1 MSNIEDFQTDL
12 DDLELDISHIN
23 DRLNNIN
30 KNMILLQH
38 NIDRLTNLILH
49 SSNSQVNA
57 NQGQGSTQQKIN
69 PTNYYTI
76 QNEALKVL
84 SLYNDNYQ
92 RLLDLKFKYRTSHGE
107 FKLKTRRFIEVELKR
122 LEAGSDTDMS
132 YNQVLKAL
140 SKLSTTNDN
149 TALNFDFNKD
159 EII

>member
-49 SSNSQVNA
+49 SSNAQANA
-57 NQGQGSTQQKIN
+57 NQGPISQKTSTSH
-69 PTNYYTI
+69 YYTI

-84 SLYNDNYQ
+84 ALYNDNYQ
-92 RLLDLKFKYRTSHGE
+92 RLLDLKFKYRSSHGE
-107 FKLKTRRFIEVELKR
+107 FKLKTRRFIELELKR
-122 LEAGSDTDMS
+122 LESGSDNEMS

-140 SKLSTTNDN
+140 STLSTTTDN